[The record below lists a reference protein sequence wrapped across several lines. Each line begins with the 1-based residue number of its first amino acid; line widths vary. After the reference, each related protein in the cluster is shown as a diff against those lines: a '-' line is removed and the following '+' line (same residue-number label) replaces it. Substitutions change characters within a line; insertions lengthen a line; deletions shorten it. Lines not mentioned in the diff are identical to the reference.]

1 MARIYQGPDACRLHV
16 GGGIYAEFAPG
27 DAWTGDPG
35 ASLPGDWVEAPTPT
49 TPAAKRAEKD

>member
-35 ASLPGDWVEAPTPT
+35 A
-49 TPAAKRAEKD
+49 